1 MSEPDTILLDVLGEN
16 QLEISRSDDVA
27 SAANCSDWESGVPH
41 RSSSGNGR
49 RFKSY
54 AWQRPVS
61 QTCATSRRYVCL
73 SMRRIELYVQTKIR
87 QGSIS
92 RLYGPDPARVKP
104 TEDQISSTLPIARS
118 CSTTAYGVSTI
129 CSFCICIVVPLWKK
143 YVRQLIAN
151 DI

>member
-1 MSEPDTILLDVLGEN
+1 MSEPGED
-16 QLEISRSDDVA
+16 QLEISRSDDEKALA

-41 RSSSGNGR
+41 RSSSGNAR

-61 QTCATSRRYVCL
+61 QTCATSRRHVCL

-104 TEDQISSTLPIARS
+104 TEIR
-118 CSTTAYGVSTI
+118 
-129 CSFCICIVVPLWKK
+129 
-143 YVRQLIAN
+143 
-151 DI
+151 